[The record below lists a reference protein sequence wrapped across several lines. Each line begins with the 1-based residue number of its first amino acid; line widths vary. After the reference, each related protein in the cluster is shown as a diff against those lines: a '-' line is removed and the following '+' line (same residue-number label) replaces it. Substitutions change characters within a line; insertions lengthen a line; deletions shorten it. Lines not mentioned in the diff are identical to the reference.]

1 MGAVTVHLAVSTS
14 PLDKNRFFCTTMML
28 PLLTHVWMQCM
39 TTKSADTDAD
49 ADAADDEDD
58 LKKALQG

>member
-1 MGAVTVHLAVSTS
+1 
-14 PLDKNRFFCTTMML
+14 MML